1 MEPVADEPTV
11 SQRLLDVFVFAPAGL
26 MVTAIEEFPRLV
38 ERGRERVTGRVT
50 SARTV
55 GSFVVTNGRSQL
67 VKRAEELR
75 KNRSGATDGPPVEPE
90 GAAPPPDAP
99 VVGATSTPSRSASPD
114 MASPGMTGPDL
125 ASPDLASTASSSVP
139 NTTSLPLAIPGFDTL
154 SASQVVQRL
163 DGLTADELLAV
174 RAHESGHRGRRTILN
189 RVEQLLDERS

>member
-1 MEPVADEPTV
+1 MEPVADEPTTM

-38 ERGRERVTGRVT
+38 ERGRERITGRVT

-55 GSFVVTNGRSQL
+55 GSFVVTTGRSQL
-67 VKRAEELR
+67 IKRAEELR
-75 KNRSGATDGPPVEPE
+75 KNRSGGADGPTAEPE
-90 GAAPPPDAP
+90 GAESVPPADAP
-99 VVGATSTPSRSASPD
+99 VVRATSTPSRSASPD
-114 MASPGMTGPDL
+114 KAGPDK
-125 ASPDLASTASSSVP
+125 ATPGGGPVP
-139 NTTSLPLAIPGFDTL
+139 ETTSLPLAIPGFDTL

-174 RAHESGHRGRRTILN
+174 RAHESAHRGRRTILN

>member
-55 GSFVVTNGRSQL
+55 GSFVVSNGRSQL

-114 MASPGMTGPDL
+114 MTGPDL
-125 ASPDLASTASSSVP
+125 ASPASSSVP
-139 NTTSLPLAIPGFDTL
+139 NATSLPLAIPGFDTL

>member
-1 MEPVADEPTV
+1 MEPVADESTTV
-11 SQRLLDVFVFAPAGL
+11 SQRLLDIFVFAPAGL

-55 GSFVVTNGRSQL
+55 GSFVVTTGRSQL
-67 VKRAEELR
+67 IKRADELR
-75 KNRSGATDGPPVEPE
+75 KDRSAGADGPATEPE
-90 GAAPPPDAP
+90 GAESVPPPDAP
-99 VVGATSTPSRSASPD
+99 VVRAVSTPSRSASPD
-114 MASPGMTGPDL
+114 KAAPGGG
-125 ASPDLASTASSSVP
+125 SVP
-139 NTTSLPLAIPGFDTL
+139 DAITSPLAIPGFDTL

>member
-1 MEPVADEPTV
+1 MEPLADEPTTV

-55 GSFVVTNGRSQL
+55 GSFAVTTGRQQL
-67 VKRAEELR
+67 SKRAEELR
-75 KNRSGATDGPPVEPE
+75 KNRSGGADGPTAEPE
-90 GAAPPPDAP
+90 DAASAPPPDEPA
-99 VVGATSTPSRSASPD
+99 VGAASTPSRSASPVTPT
-114 MASPGMTGPDL
+114 PGGG
-125 ASPDLASTASSSVP
+125 SVP
-139 NTTSLPLAIPGFDTL
+139 DPTSVPLAIPGFDTL

-163 DGLTADELLAV
+163 DGLTADELAAV
-174 RAHESGHRGRRTILN
+174 RLHESGHRGRRTILN

>member
-1 MEPVADEPTV
+1 MEPVADEPSTV

-55 GSFVVTNGRSQL
+55 GSFVVSTGRSQL
-67 VKRAEELR
+67 IKRADELR
-75 KNRSGATDGPPVEPE
+75 KNRVASPDGPGVESE
-90 GAAPPPDAP
+90 GTESAPPPDPP
-99 VVGATSTPSRSASPD
+99 VVQAASTPSRSASSD
-114 MASPGMTGPDL
+114 KASPWGPP
-125 ASPDLASTASSSVP
+125 APD
-139 NTTSLPLAIPGFDTL
+139 TTSLPLAIPGFDTL

-163 DGLTADELLAV
+163 DGLTADELRAV